1 MAVSMAEHGEVRSW
15 PSLGP
20 AHRPPLALRVF
31 IGFLAV
37 GAAVFNVALMLSDRA
52 PGLSRRLFGDFAQRL
67 SDRLNPAERI
77 GALTQGRNT
86 GNDDIVHIGVWA
98 VAMTLVGL
106 ALWKWTPLIIAAVV
120 LFLGSVFVEIAQG
133 RYSSSR
139 NVERSDVI
147 ANGIGVVLGVA
158 ACVLCYLAWSGAA
171 ETVRRLRSA

>member
-1 MAVSMAEHGEVRSW
+1 MAEHRATRGW
-15 PSLGP
+15 PALGP
-20 AHRPPLALRVF
+20 THRPPLALRVF

-37 GAAVFNVALMLSDRA
+37 GAGAFNIALMLSDRA

-67 SDRLNPAERI
+67 ADRLNPADRI
-77 GALTQGRNT
+77 GTLTQGRNT

-106 ALWKWTPLIIAAVV
+106 ALWKWAPLVIAAVV
-120 LFLGSVFVEIAQG
+120 LFVGSVFVEIAQG

-147 ANGIGVVLGVA
+147 ANGIGVAFGVA
-158 ACVLCYLAWSGAA
+158 ACILCYLAWSGAA
-171 ETVRRLRSA
+171 ALIQRFRSE

>member
-1 MAVSMAEHGEVRSW
+1 MAEHSEMHRW

-37 GAAVFNVALMLSDRA
+37 GAGAFNIALMLSDRA

-67 SDRLNPAERI
+67 SDRLNPADRI
-77 GALTQGRNT
+77 GAITQGRNT

-106 ALWKWTPLIIAAVV
+106 ALWKWAPLIVATVV
-120 LFLGSVFVEIAQG
+120 LFLGSIVVEIAQG

-139 NVERSDVI
+139 NVERSDII
-147 ANGIGVVLGVA
+147 ANGIGVAFGVT
-158 ACVLCYLAWSGAA
+158 ACILCYLAWSGAA
-171 ETVRRLRSA
+171 AFVQRLRSE